1 MPKRPQPLKTKALKR
16 PAAAQPPGNKKAAKA
31 SADVSTDW
39 RGNKPKRPATAQQQQ
54 TPGHQKAKADA
65 ASLNDWVTALA
76 QQSTETAAQPPSK
89 AARVAKRAAKRQRTD
104 ERRAAAAQNKQQ
116 EPPRPGRTSDQ
127 GRTAPPEAEKKA
139 TSSSHHRRR
148 EVHQQIHQGRL
159 QALTEELAAYGARQ
173 MKRGTMVL
181 ATADRKPRNYLHTV
195 QHQKRVSLAS
205 EAHQQ
210 PRKSA
215 YGGLG
220 LARPTLLLSFA
231 DPNWPRRL
239 AESFAEHITG
249 WSGPAPMAHAM
260 KRQRDGNLLWRRLL
274 REKQESQ
281 KGGKPPASADA
292 RAEAMWEAGDLM

>member
-1 MPKRPQPLKTKALKR
+1 MPKRPQPLKTKAPKR
-16 PAAAQPPGNKKAAKA
+16 PAAAQPPGNKKAEA
-31 SADVSTDW
+31 STDW
-39 RGNKPKRPATAQQQQ
+39 RGNKPKRPAAAQPQ
-54 TPGHQKAKADA
+54 TPGHKKTKDA

-104 ERRAAAAQNKQQ
+104 DRRAAQNKQQ
-116 EPPRPGRTSDQ
+116 QQEQQRPGNASDK
-127 GRTAPPEAEKKA
+127 GRTAPEARPEKA

-148 EVHQQIHQGRL
+148 EAQQQIHQARL
-159 QALTEELAAYGARQ
+159 HALKEELAAYGARQ
-173 MKRGTMVL
+173 MKRGTTVL
-181 ATADRKPRNYLHTV
+181 ATADRKPRNYPHTV
-195 QHQKRVSLAS
+195 HHQKRVSGAS
-205 EAHQQ
+205 EAQQQ

-274 REKQESQ
+274 REKQQSQ
-281 KGGKPPASADA
+281 KGGKQQASADE
-292 RAEAMWEAGDLM
+292 RAEAMLEAGDLM

>member
-1 MPKRPQPLKTKALKR
+1 MPKRSQPLQTKAPTRPAGHKKAEASTDWRGHKPKR
-16 PAAAQPPGNKKAAKA
+16 PAAAQ
-31 SADVSTDW
+31 
-39 RGNKPKRPATAQQQQ
+39 QQ
-54 TPGHQKAKADA
+54 TPGHKKD

-116 EPPRPGRTSDQ
+116 QQPGRTSDK
-127 GRTAPPEAEKKA
+127 GRTAPEARPEKA

-148 EVHQQIHQGRL
+148 QVHQQIHQARL
-159 QALTEELAAYGARQ
+159 QSLTEELAAYGARQ
-173 MKRGTMVL
+173 MKRGTTVL
-181 ATADRKPRNYLHTV
+181 ATADRKPRNYPHTV

-205 EAHQQ
+205 EAQQQ

-220 LARPTLLLSFA
+220 LARPTLLLSF
-231 DPNWPRRL
+231 DNPNWPRRL

-274 REKQESQ
+274 REKQQSQ
-281 KGGKPPASADA
+281 KGGKPQASADE
-292 RAEAMWEAGDLM
+292 RAEAMLEAGGLM